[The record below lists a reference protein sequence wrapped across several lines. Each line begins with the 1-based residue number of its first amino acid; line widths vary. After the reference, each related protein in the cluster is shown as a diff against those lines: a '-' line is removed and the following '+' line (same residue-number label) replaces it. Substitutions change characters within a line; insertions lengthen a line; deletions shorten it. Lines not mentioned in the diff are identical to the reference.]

1 VIKLKNI
8 VEESVNEDFWATPA
22 PFSSHDTK
30 EKALKQLAAIEISKH
45 IHSELKEMVKEVLTE
60 AGTSSIG
67 GYDFGKSN
75 MGDSANIH
83 MTTGY
88 PRTYTVI
95 GRAFYNRA
103 DGAGHS
109 YKSLYT
115 VLLNNRTDEVVI
127 NALNLGT
134 GDSAT
139 AFRSSLEAFG
149 MDSRFPSDVRNI
161 VYEFLGI
168 PDPLLTSLR
177 RYDESWGRS
186 STSWFGGGGGPS
198 KPMDKNMPN
207 KFLINIPTLK
217 DAKKVLK
224 KLKVRWKTAI
234 DDLTKPG
241 IWYFRDKKGV
251 TVGGWKETQKTLYYE
266 RKLF

>member
-1 VIKLKNI
+1 MIKKVGSKWVVYSKDGSKKLG
-8 VEESVNEDFWATPA
+8 T
-22 PFSSHDTK
+22 HDTK

-45 IHSELKEMVKEVLTE
+45 IRSELKKMVKEVLTE
-60 AGTSSIG
+60 AESSAIG
-67 GYDFGKSN
+67 GYDFGSS
-75 MGDSANIH
+75 MSDAANIH

-88 PRTYTVI
+88 PKTYTVI
-95 GRAFYNRA
+95 GRAFYNRD
-103 DGAGHS
+103 DGGGHV

-139 AFRSSLEAFG
+139 AFRSSLDAFG
-149 MDSRFPSDVRNI
+149 KDSRFPSPVRNV

-168 PDPLLTSLR
+168 PDPLLTSPR
-177 RYDESWGRS
+177 RYDEAWGRS
-186 STSWFGGGGGPS
+186 SASWFGSGGSPS

-217 DAKKVLK
+217 DAKKILK
-224 KLKVRWKTAI
+224 KLKVKWKTAI

-241 IWYFRDKKGV
+241 IWYFRNKKGD

>member
-1 VIKLKNI
+1 MIKNVGSKWEVYSKDGSKKLG
-8 VEESVNEDFWATPA
+8 T
-22 PFSSHDTK
+22 HDTK

>member
-1 VIKLKNI
+1 
-8 VEESVNEDFWATPA
+8 
-22 PFSSHDTK
+22 
-30 EKALKQLAAIEISKH
+30 
-45 IHSELKEMVKEVLTE
+45 
-60 AGTSSIG
+60 
-67 GYDFGKSN
+67 
-75 MGDSANIH
+75 
-83 MTTGY
+83 
-88 PRTYTVI
+88 
-95 GRAFYNRA
+95 
-103 DGAGHS
+103 
-109 YKSLYT
+109 
-115 VLLNNRTDEVVI
+115 
-127 NALNLGT
+127 
-134 GDSAT
+134 
-139 AFRSSLEAFG
+139 

-168 PDPLLTSLR
+168 PDPLLTSTR
-177 RYDESWGRS
+177 RFDEAWGRS

-241 IWYFRDKKGV
+241 IWYFRDKKGA